1 MTTKANTSIM
11 DKTISTASYTVSG
24 ATAAGGLLSLNNIA
38 LLLGI
43 IFTVVTFALNWWY
56 QHRKHQLAEKKA
68 EQDHRLTIEK
78 AEQERQFHEARMKQF
93 DTSEKTSVP
102 INNGDGYGE

>member
-11 DKTISTASYTVSG
+11 DRTISTASYTVSG

-56 QHRKHQLAEKKA
+56 QHRKHQLIIEKT
-68 EQDHRLTIEK
+68 EQENRLSREK

-93 DTSEKTSVP
+93 DTSKNTSVP

>member
-1 MTTKANTSIM
+1 MTTKANTSLM

-56 QHRKHQLAEKKA
+56 QHRKHQLA
-68 EQDHRLTIEK
+68 LEK
-78 AEQERQFHEARMKQF
+78 AQQERQFHEARMKQF
-93 DTSEKTSVP
+93 DGEEASAVP
-102 INNGDGYGE
+102 VNKDDGYGQ